1 MEVGMH
7 STINNRMRMWP
18 NRQSIGLR
26 IRSAS
31 AGRDKRSELRNR
43 SWTYL
48 FDNLRRNIDEIYQIC
63 ESDEN
68 VYECKEAIMV
78 LQNYIHDFHSLVEW
92 FRLKWEYEHTDPPQR
107 PNFLAWEI
115 RGASP
120 RKMLQKPCISPGLTR
135 KKLDLL
141 SESLSSDKS
150 NTDFHEVDEKE
161 DNSIKKLFTNQC
173 SQTDFEPITKVVTEL
188 EDTSKKV
195 FKPITKPIVKSLT
208 VDNQKKKIP
217 VFVPKP
223 VKLLKSKEDD
233 KEKAKTEPL
242 KRTLT
247 SMAHLSRS
255 STTVVNTKSVECI
268 KKTSTSIHS
277 KEEKPKLVTKK
288 NTTAVNVNSKK
299 IPSSND
305 VKKNNVDESSRVT
318 DNSNQK
324 INLAKSKRKSVE
336 SLQMVNNVSPKPE
349 KITRSKTSIDMKAI
363 KVSKRGIIKGNDGW
377 ETVIRSRRS
386 NPLTQSSSSI
396 KVKTQFDI
404 KKRFQVPSAAS
415 SLPALSLDLVSSPEE
430 PEPKNVIPDKN
441 ERPIISNAV
450 TYPKKK
456 GKLVKPPIQK
466 CKKIDQIRN
475 EMLKNEIEERR
486 MCDEEL
492 LRNRQFFDEEM
503 MLAREIREL
512 ENAESSCS
520 DDMTQS
526 DRYSD
531 LLDNMILTER
541 MYTINEIK
549 ALIEYGNESAID
561 SIGMQSWDISRSTES
576 IKQTY
581 SARQAKAH
589 QKRQQLL
596 LDKSSKV
603 RELLKKV
610 GERKMLQTQLIDEK
624 RINID
629 KKLKRAEENRKQHLQ
644 QIQKKAHDEEE
655 KLREIA
661 FINELEAQ
669 NRRHDILTL
678 WQEQEDRLQTILEE
692 RKRNQERKAAKEAA
706 VEERLKALEAERQE
720 RIEQILE
727 RRRIK
732 EERIGREQQEKEKER
747 QELARE
753 KAKERENK
761 LTALYAAQM
770 ASTEELQKKIQQ
782 KQKESAKRH
791 EQNIEHIRQRALELG
806 VQKND
811 IDLDKYCTP
820 CEIIFETVVGLQH
833 HLRTKTHK
841 ERTKKIKKRTKMEL
855 LVTDKFNQDV
865 KKKKLKRVTSLDSIS
880 LDVDINDEKTGNQG
894 KVKNNRKRC
903 LKLRHKMLTRSKICE
918 DNLIK
923 PDSSSVDKTT
933 IEICVNSIEKHLN
946 ELKSEQWSKN
956 VIKNLETKLIFLEK
970 RSNEIP
976 VKDFQSLISRSDGLN
991 VLNRIL
997 IMALNEEKSA
1007 SSSDFLTKVV
1017 FKTNKLYIKVCNNS
1031 DANTNTVIY
1040 TENIFIILDLL
1051 LLELNKVIPDSGVD
1065 SNFKIKAQTDCA
1077 ISGQLL
1083 ELLSA
1088 VLLSFKFSQQED
1100 QEQIHDLISYT
1111 CYIGLLEK
1119 IVHFF
1124 TLVRDSYP
1132 ETNGNVSDFVIH
1144 CLSFIGS
1151 LSKINTEV
1159 MVKKYTE
1166 ILRNTELMGVM
1177 PVLYSVLLRN
1187 DCSTNGLGPTDLSF
1201 AALKV
1206 TKAVFSM
1213 LTSIAKMDPNT
1224 FQEVLKVESL
1234 SVQFRHIAR
1243 YLLWFCSEKPE
1254 SKDLLNE
1261 VIVAVG
1267 YFTLN
1272 SSQHQ
1277 SMLQSGPSP
1286 TVLQLLCTLPFQ
1298 YFSNPALT
1306 SILYPTLL
1314 ACCSN
1319 NAHNKSLVESEI
1331 CFDLLE
1337 EFQKS
1342 IQSKNIQII
1351 QLIK

>member
-1 MEVGMH
+1 MDVSMH
-7 STINNRMRMWP
+7 STMGNRMRMWP
-18 NRQSIGLR
+18 NRQRIGLR

-43 SWTYL
+43 SWAFL

-120 RKMLQKPCISPGLTR
+120 RKMIQKAPITSTGLTR
-135 KKLDLL
+135 RKLELL
-141 SESLSSDKS
+141 SESISSDKS
-150 NTDFHEVDEKE
+150 AINSTQLKNEEIIIENISIEK
-161 DNSIKKLFTNQC
+161 LYTNQC
-173 SQTDFEPITKVVTEL
+173 CQTDFDSIVKNTDL
-188 EDTSKKV
+188 DTSKEV
-195 FKPITKPIVKSLT
+195 FKPITKPVVKSLIS
-208 VDNQKKKIP
+208 DSSQRKQIP
-217 VFVPKP
+217 VLVPKP
-223 VKLLKSKEDD
+223 LKVLKSKVDEKDKNKIDLLKMSSTSTPRLTKPTNTKTIENVKFNSKTVISKENKQKSNENKIMVNIKDEKSNLQTINTKNDFVDYSNNRDD
-233 KEKAKTEPL
+233 TLDPKSNLVKSKKKSIESIIAVDTVEKTE
-242 KRTLT
+242 
-247 SMAHLSRS
+247 
-255 STTVVNTKSVECI
+255 
-268 KKTSTSIHS
+268 
-277 KEEKPKLVTKK
+277 KL
-288 NTTAVNVNSKK
+288 
-299 IPSSND
+299 
-305 VKKNNVDESSRVT
+305 
-318 DNSNQK
+318 
-324 INLAKSKRKSVE
+324 
-336 SLQMVNNVSPKPE
+336 
-349 KITRSKTSIDMKAI
+349 TRSKTSIDI
-363 KVSKRGIIKGNDGW
+363 KVPKMSKRGIVKGNDGW

-396 KVKTQFDI
+396 KLKSPFDI

-415 SLPALSLDLVSSPEE
+415 SMPTLALDLVSSPDK
-430 PEPKNVIPDKN
+430 PETISILPDKN
-441 ERPIISNAV
+441 DRPIISNAV
-450 TYPKKK
+450 VFPKKK
-456 GKLVKPPIQK
+456 RKLDKPPVPKNKI
-466 CKKIDQIRN
+466 IDQMRK
-475 EMLKNEIEERR
+475 EMLKDEIEERR

-492 LRNRQFFDEEM
+492 MRNRQFFDEEM

-549 ALIEYGNESAID
+549 ALIQYGNESAID
-561 SIGMQSWDISRSTES
+561 SIAMPSWDISRSTES

-596 LDKSSKV
+596 QDKSTKV

-610 GERKMLQTQLIDEK
+610 GERKMLQSLIIDEK
-624 RINID
+624 RVNID
-629 KKLKRAEENRKQHLQ
+629 KKLKRAEENRKLHLQ

-692 RKRNQERKAAKEAA
+692 RKRNQVRKAAKEAA
-706 VEERLKALEAERQE
+706 VEERLKALEAERQG

-747 QELARE
+747 LELARE

-761 LTALYAAQM
+761 LTALYAAQS
-770 ASTEELQKKIQQ
+770 ASAEELQKKIQQ

-811 IDLDKYCTP
+811 IDMDRYCP
-820 CEIIFETVVGLQH
+820 SCEILFESVIALHH

-841 ERTKKIKKRTKMEL
+841 ERIKKIRKQTKIEHS
-855 LVTDKFNQDV
+855 VIDKFSQDV
-865 KKKKLKRVTSLDSIS
+865 KKKKLKRVKSFDTIS
-880 LDVDINDEKTGNQG
+880 LDTNVTDENNDNKS
-894 KVKNNRKRC
+894 KMKNNRKRC
-903 LKLRHKMLTRSKICE
+903 MKLRHRILTRSKKIE
-918 DNLIK
+918 DNLPK
-923 PDSSSVDKTT
+923 RDSSVDKTT
-933 IEICVNSIEKHLN
+933 IEICVNSIVKHLN
-946 ELKSEQWSKN
+946 ELKNEQWSKN
-956 VIKNLETKLIFLEK
+956 ALKNLETKLLFLEK

-976 VKDFQSLISRSDGLN
+976 AKDFQSLVSRSDGLTI
-991 VLNRIL
+991 LNKIL
-997 IMALNEEKSA
+997 LMGLNEDKSTNT
-1007 SSSDFLTKVV
+1007 SEFLMKHVTKA
-1017 FKTNKLYIKVCNNS
+1017 NKLFLKVCNRS
-1031 DANTNTVIY
+1031 DANAKNVMFS
-1040 TENIFIILDLL
+1040 ENIFTILDLL
-1051 LLELNKVIPDSGVD
+1051 TAELNKILPDTGVEN
-1065 SNFKIKAQTDCA
+1065 NFKIKAQTDCE

-1083 ELLSA
+1083 ELLA
-1088 VLLSFKFSQQED
+1088 TVFLSFKIIDEED
-1100 QEQIHDLISYT
+1100 NEHVHDLISYM
-1111 CYIGLLEK
+1111 CYIGIIDK
-1119 IVHFF
+1119 IVQFF

-1132 ETNGNVSDFVIH
+1132 ETNGHVTDFVVH

-1151 LSKINTEV
+1151 LSEV
-1159 MVKKYTE
+1159 NIGKPVKKFTE
-1166 ILRNTELMGVM
+1166 ILKNTELLGVM
-1177 PVLYSVLLRN
+1177 PVLYSVLLRD
-1187 DCSTNGLGPTDLSF
+1187 DCSANSLGPTDLSA

-1213 LTSIAKMDPNT
+1213 LTSIAKMDPET
-1224 FQEVLKVESL
+1224 FQEVLRAESL

-1254 SKDLLNE
+1254 NKDILNE

-1277 SMLQSGPSP
+1277 SMLQSGQSP

-1298 YFSNPALT
+1298 YFSNPTLT

-1319 NAHNKSLVESEI
+1319 NTHNRVLVESEI

-1342 IQSKNIQII
+1342 TQNQSIQII
-1351 QLIK
+1351 KLIK

>member
-1 MEVGMH
+1 MDVSMH
-7 STINNRMRMWP
+7 STIGNRMRMWP
-18 NRQSIGLR
+18 NRQRIGLR

-43 SWTYL
+43 SWAFL

-120 RKMLQKPCISPGLTR
+120 RKMIQKPPTVSAGLTQR
-135 KKLDLL
+135 KLELL
-141 SESLSSDKS
+141 SESISSDKS
-150 NTDFHEVDEKE
+150 SINSTQLKNEDIITENISIEKLY
-161 DNSIKKLFTNQC
+161 SNQC
-173 SQTDFEPITKVVTEL
+173 CQTDFDSIDKDANL
-188 EDTSKKV
+188 KTSKEE
-195 FKPITKPIVKSLT
+195 FKPITEPVSKSL
-208 VDNQKKKIP
+208 VSDCSQRKQIP

-223 VKLLKSKEDD
+223 LKVLKSKVSEKDKTKID
-233 KEKAKTEPL
+233 LLKKSSTSTPRLTKPTNTTIASKTVKTVISKENKEKCNANMML
-242 KRTLT
+242 
-247 SMAHLSRS
+247 
-255 STTVVNTKSVECI
+255 VNTKED
-268 KKTSTSIHS
+268 KTHLQTLNITKNDFVDYSNNRDNTVGQ
-277 KEEKPKLVTKK
+277 KFNLVK
-288 NTTAVNVNSKK
+288 SKK
-299 IPSSND
+299 KSI
-305 VKKNNVDESSRVT
+305 ESI
-318 DNSNQK
+318 NS
-324 INLAKSKRKSVE
+324 
-336 SLQMVNNVSPKPE
+336 VNIIEKPE
-349 KITRSKTSIDMKAI
+349 KLTRSKTSIDI
-363 KVSKRGIIKGNDGW
+363 KVPKASKRGIVKGNDGW

-396 KVKTQFDI
+396 KLKSPFDV
-404 KKRFQVPSAAS
+404 KKRFQVPSSAS
-415 SLPALSLDLVSSPEE
+415 SMPTLALDIASSPDK
-430 PEPKNVIPDKN
+430 PETKSILPDKN
-441 ERPIISNAV
+441 DRPIISNAV
-450 TYPKKK
+450 VFPKKK
-456 GKLVKPPIQK
+456 RKPDKPPAPKNKI
-466 CKKIDQIRN
+466 IDQMRK
-475 EMLKNEIEERR
+475 EMLKDEIEERR

-492 LRNRQFFDEEM
+492 MRNRQFFDEEM

-541 MYTINEIK
+541 MYTISEIK
-549 ALIEYGNESAID
+549 ALIQYGNESAID
-561 SIGMQSWDISRSTES
+561 SIAMPSWDISRSTES

-596 LDKSSKV
+596 QDKSTKV

-610 GERKMLQTQLIDEK
+610 GERKMLQSLIIDEK

-629 KKLKRAEENRKQHLQ
+629 KKLKRAEENRKLHLQ

-692 RKRNQERKAAKEAA
+692 RKRNQVRKAAKEAA
-706 VEERLKALEAERQE
+706 VEERLKALEAERQG

-747 QELARE
+747 LELARE

-761 LTALYAAQM
+761 LTALYAAQS
-770 ASTEELQKKIQQ
+770 ASAEELQKKIQQ

-811 IDLDKYCTP
+811 IDMDRYCP
-820 CEIIFETVVGLQH
+820 SCEILFESVIALQH

-841 ERTKKIKKRTKMEL
+841 ERIKKIRKQTKVEHS
-855 LVTDKFNQDV
+855 VIDKFSQDM
-865 KKKKLKRVTSLDSIS
+865 KKKKLKRVKSFDTIS
-880 LDVDINDEKTGNQG
+880 LDTNVTDENNDNKL
-894 KVKNNRKRC
+894 KLKNNRKRC
-903 LKLRHKMLTRSKICE
+903 MKLRHRILTRSKKIE
-918 DNLIK
+918 DNLLK
-923 PDSSSVDKTT
+923 HDSSVDKTT
-933 IEICVNSIEKHLN
+933 IEICVNSIAKHLN
-946 ELKSEQWSKN
+946 ELKNEQWSKN
-956 VIKNLETKLIFLEK
+956 ALKNLETKLLFLEK

-976 VKDFQSLISRSDGLN
+976 TKDFQSLVSRSDGLTI
-991 VLNRIL
+991 LNRIL
-997 IMALNEEKSA
+997 LMGLNEDKNTNT
-1007 SSSDFLTKVV
+1007 SDFMIKHVTKA
-1017 FKTNKLYIKVCNNS
+1017 NKLFLKVCNRSDTNS
-1031 DANTNTVIY
+1031 KNVIFS
-1040 TENIFIILDLL
+1040 ENIFTILDLL
-1051 LLELNKVIPDSGVD
+1051 TAELNKILPDSGIE
-1065 SNFKIKAQTDCA
+1065 SNFKMKAQTECE

-1083 ELLSA
+1083 ELLMT
-1088 VLLSFKFSQQED
+1088 VFLSFKIIDEED
-1100 QEQIHDLISYT
+1100 NEHVHDLINYM
-1111 CYIGLLEK
+1111 CYIGIIDK
-1119 IVHFF
+1119 IVQFF

-1132 ETNGNVSDFVIH
+1132 ETNGQVTDFVVH

-1151 LSKINTEV
+1151 LSEV
-1159 MVKKYTE
+1159 NVGTPVKKFTE
-1166 ILRNTELMGVM
+1166 ILKSTELLGVM
-1177 PVLYSVLLRN
+1177 PVLYSVLLRD
-1187 DCSTNGLGPTDLSF
+1187 DCSANGLGPTDISA

-1213 LTSIAKMDPNT
+1213 FTSIAKMDPET
-1224 FQEVLKVESL
+1224 YQEVLRAESL

-1243 YLLWFCSEKPE
+1243 YLLWFCSENPE
-1254 SKDLLNE
+1254 NKDILNE

-1277 SMLQSGPSP
+1277 SMLQSGQSP

-1298 YFSNPALT
+1298 YFSNPTLT

-1319 NAHNKSLVESEI
+1319 NAHNRILVESEI

-1342 IQSKNIQII
+1342 IQNQSIHII
-1351 QLIK
+1351 KLIM

>member
-1 MEVGMH
+1 MDVSMH
-7 STINNRMRMWP
+7 STMGNRMRMWP
-18 NRQSIGLR
+18 NRQRIGLR

-43 SWTYL
+43 SWAFL

-120 RKMLQKPCISPGLTR
+120 RKMIQKPPITSTGLTR
-135 KKLDLL
+135 RKLELL
-141 SESLSSDKS
+141 SESISSDKS
-150 NTDFHEVDEKE
+150 AINSTQLNSEEIIIENISTEK
-161 DNSIKKLFTNQC
+161 LYTNQC
-173 SQTDFEPITKVVTEL
+173 CQTDFDLIAKHTDL
-188 EDTSKKV
+188 DTSKKV
-195 FKPITKPIVKSLT
+195 FKPITKPVVKSL
-208 VDNQKKKIP
+208 VSDSSQKKQIP
-217 VFVPKP
+217 VLVPKP
-223 VKLLKSKEDD
+223 LKVLKSKVDEKD
-233 KEKAKTEPL
+233 KTKKDLL
-242 KRTLT
+242 KV
-247 SMAHLSRS
+247 S
-255 STTVVNTKSVECI
+255 STSTPRLTKPTNTKTIENVKYNSNTVI
-268 KKTSTSIHS
+268 S
-277 KEEKPKLVTKK
+277 KENKQKCNESKIMVNIKEDKTNAQTFINTKK
-288 NTTAVNVNSKK
+288 EFVDYSNNRDITTCDQKSNLVKSKKKSIESMTAVN
-299 IPSSND
+299 
-305 VKKNNVDESSRVT
+305 T
-318 DNSNQK
+318 
-324 INLAKSKRKSVE
+324 VE
-336 SLQMVNNVSPKPE
+336 KTE
-349 KITRSKTSIDMKAI
+349 KLTRSKTSIDI
-363 KVSKRGIIKGNDGW
+363 KVPKMSKRGIVKGNDGW

-396 KVKTQFDI
+396 KLKSPFDM
-404 KKRFQVPSAAS
+404 KKRFQVPSSAS
-415 SLPALSLDLVSSPEE
+415 SMPTLALDLVSSPDK
-430 PEPKNVIPDKN
+430 PEAMSILPDKN
-441 ERPIISNAV
+441 DRPIISNAV
-450 TYPKKK
+450 VFPKKK
-456 GKLVKPPIQK
+456 RKLDKPPAPK
-466 CKKIDQIRN
+466 NKVIDQMRK
-475 EMLKNEIEERR
+475 EMLKDEIEERR

-492 LRNRQFFDEEM
+492 MRNRQFFDEEM

-549 ALIEYGNESAID
+549 ALIQYGNESAID
-561 SIGMQSWDISRSTES
+561 SIAMPSWDISRSTES

-596 LDKSSKV
+596 QDKSTKV

-610 GERKMLQTQLIDEK
+610 GERKMLQSLIIDEK

-629 KKLKRAEENRKQHLQ
+629 KKLKRAEENRKLHLQ

-692 RKRNQERKAAKEAA
+692 RKRNQVRKAAKEAA
-706 VEERLKALEAERQE
+706 VEERLKALEAERQG

-747 QELARE
+747 LELARE

-761 LTALYAAQM
+761 LTALYAAQS
-770 ASTEELQKKIQQ
+770 ASAEELQKKIQQ

-806 VQKND
+806 VQKNE
-811 IDLDKYCTP
+811 IDMDRYCP
-820 CEIIFETVVGLQH
+820 SCEILFESVIALHH

-841 ERTKKIKKRTKMEL
+841 ERIKKIKKQTKIEHSII
-855 LVTDKFNQDV
+855 DKFSQDM
-865 KKKKLKRVTSLDSIS
+865 KKKKLKRVESFDTIS
-880 LDVDINDEKTGNQG
+880 LDTNVTDENNDTKL
-894 KVKNNRKRC
+894 KMKNNRKRC
-903 LKLRHKMLTRSKICE
+903 MKLRHKILTRSKKIE
-918 DNLIK
+918 DNL
-923 PDSSSVDKTT
+923 PQQDSSVDKTT
-933 IEICVNSIEKHLN
+933 IEICVNTIDKHLN
-946 ELKSEQWSKN
+946 ELKNEQWSKN
-956 VIKNLETKLIFLEK
+956 ALKNLETKLLFLEK

-976 VKDFQSLISRSDGLN
+976 VKDFQSLVSRSNGLTILNKILLMGLN
-991 VLNRIL
+991 
-997 IMALNEEKSA
+997 EDKSA
-1007 SSSDFLTKVV
+1007 NTSDFMMKHVTKAI
-1017 FKTNKLYIKVCNNS
+1017 KLFLKVCNHS
-1031 DANTNTVIY
+1031 DANSKNVIFS
-1040 TENIFIILDLL
+1040 ENIFTILDLL
-1051 LLELNKVIPDSGVD
+1051 TAELNKILPDTGIEK
-1065 SNFKIKAQTDCA
+1065 NFKIKAQTDCEV
-1077 ISGQLL
+1077 SGQLL
-1083 ELLSA
+1083 ELLLT
-1088 VLLSFKFSQQED
+1088 VFLSFKIIDEED
-1100 QEQIHDLISYT
+1100 DEHVHDLISYM
-1111 CYIGLLEK
+1111 CYIGTIDK
-1119 IVHFF
+1119 IVQFF

-1132 ETNGNVSDFVIH
+1132 ETNGHVTDFVVH

-1151 LSKINTEV
+1151 LSEV
-1159 MVKKYTE
+1159 NIGMPAKKFTE
-1166 ILRNTELMGVM
+1166 ILKNTELLGVM
-1177 PVLYSVLLRN
+1177 PVLYSVLLRD
-1187 DCSTNGLGPTDLSF
+1187 DCSANGLGPTDISA

-1213 LTSIAKMDPNT
+1213 LTSIAKMDPET
-1224 FQEVLKVESL
+1224 FQEVLRAESL

-1254 SKDLLNE
+1254 TKDILNE

-1277 SMLQSGPSP
+1277 SMLQSGQSP

-1298 YFSNPALT
+1298 YFSNPTLT

-1319 NAHNKSLVESEI
+1319 NAHNRVLVESEI

-1342 IQSKNIQII
+1342 IQNQSIQII
-1351 QLIK
+1351 KLIK

>member
-1 MEVGMH
+1 MEIG
-7 STINNRMRMWP
+7 INNVIGNRMRMWP
-18 NRQSIGLR
+18 NRQTLGLR

-43 SWTYL
+43 SWIFL

-63 ESDEN
+63 ETDEN

-120 RKMLQKPCISPGLTR
+120 RKMLQKRSCVSPGLTR
-135 KKLDLL
+135 RKLDLL
-141 SESLSSDKS
+141 SESLNDKS
-150 NTDFHEVDEKE
+150 ISDINENDKKNNLSEKIF
-161 DNSIKKLFTNQC
+161 SNQYC
-173 SQTDFEPITKVVTEL
+173 QTDFEFDQDIT
-188 EDTSKKV
+188 KKV
-195 FKPITKPIVKSLT
+195 FQPITKPIVKSSV
-208 VDNQKKKIP
+208 VDNVKNKKIP

-223 VKLLKSKEDD
+223 VKGVKQIQND
-233 KEKAKTEPL
+233 KEKHKIEPL
-242 KRTLT
+242 KRNCV
-247 SMAHLSRS
+247 SISHLSQ
-255 STTVVNTKSVECI
+255 
-268 KKTSTSIHS
+268 STSVINRKTLES
-277 KEEKPKLVTKK
+277 SRKSSSNIQMTENKLKID
-288 NTTAVNVNSKK
+288 SKK
-299 IPSSND
+299 IITSINNSD
-305 VKKNNVDESSRVT
+305 KLLKNNDR
-318 DNSNQK
+318 NSNINTTNSIINELPTIINKNNLK
-324 INLAKSKRKSVE
+324 IDLSKSKKKSVE
-336 SLQMVNNVSPKPE
+336 SLNVISNE
-349 KITRSKTSIDMKAI
+349 KKNKIIRSKTSIDI
-363 KVSKRGIIKGNDGW
+363 KPPKMSKRGIVKGNDGW

-396 KVKTQFDI
+396 KLKAPNDV
-404 KKRFQVPSAAS
+404 KKRFQVPSSAHS
-415 SLPALSLDLVSSPEE
+415 MPTLALDIASSPEE
-430 PEPKNVIPDKN
+430 LEPKSTYPDKN
-441 ERPIISNAV
+441 DRPIISNAV
-450 TYPKKK
+450 TFPKKK
-456 GKLVKPPIQK
+456 RKTEKPLEK
-466 CKKIDQIRN
+466 KFKKIDQIRK
-475 EMLKNEIEERR
+475 EILKNEIEERR

-503 MLAREIREL
+503 LLAREIREL

-549 ALIEYGNESAID
+549 ALIEYGNESAIY
-561 SIGMQSWDISRSTES
+561 SIGMQPWDIGKSTES

-596 LDKSSKV
+596 QDKSSKV

-624 RINID
+624 RVNID

-706 VEERLKALEAERQE
+706 VEERLKALEVERQE

-747 QELARE
+747 LELARE

-761 LTALYAAQM
+761 LTALYAAQV

-811 IDLDKYCTP
+811 VDMDKYCSP
-820 CEIIFETVVGLQH
+820 CEIIFDTVIALHH
-833 HLRTKTHK
+833 HLRTKTHR
-841 ERTKKIKKRTKMEL
+841 ECTKKTKRRIKVEN
-855 LVTDKFNQDV
+855 VSADKFSKDV
-865 KKKKLKRVTSLDSIS
+865 NKKKLKIANSLDSVS
-880 LDVDINDEKTGNQG
+880 LNLDSVDEKPGSNLQM
-894 KVKNNRKRC
+894 KNNRKRC
-903 LKLRHKMLTRSKICE
+903 LKLRHKMLTRRNKCKDNISKSDVSI
-918 DNLIK
+918 
-923 PDSSSVDKTT
+923 DKTT
-933 IEICVNSIEKHLN
+933 IEICVNSIAKHLK
-946 ELKSEQWSKN
+946 ELTNEQWSKN
-956 VIKNLETKLIFLEK
+956 IIKNLETKLLFLEK

-976 VKDFQSLISRSDGLN
+976 IKDFQLLVSRSNGLN
-991 VLNRIL
+991 SLNNIL
-997 IMALNEEKSA
+997 ILALNEEKSA
-1007 SSSDFLTKVV
+1007 SYEFLSKIV
-1017 FKTNKLYIKVCNNS
+1017 FKAIKIYKKILNINEV
-1031 DANTNTVIY
+1031 NTASVMY
-1040 TENIFIILDLL
+1040 SANIFIILDFLL
-1051 LLELNKVIPDSGVD
+1051 VKLNKVIPESGID
-1065 SNFKIKAQTDCA
+1065 NNFKLKTSTDCL

-1083 ELLSA
+1083 DLLS
-1088 VLLSFKFSQQED
+1088 VVMLSFKHDELED
-1100 QEQIHDLISYT
+1100 KEQINDFLSYI
-1111 CYIGLLEK
+1111 CYIGILEK
-1119 IVHFF
+1119 MNCFF
-1124 TLVRDSYP
+1124 TLVRDCYP
-1132 ETNGNVSDFVIH
+1132 ETNENVSEFVIY
-1144 CLSFIGS
+1144 CLNFISS
-1151 LSKINTEV
+1151 LSKINTDLF
-1159 MVKKYTE
+1159 VKKFIE
-1166 ILRNTELMGVM
+1166 ILKNSELMGVM
-1177 PVLYSVLLRN
+1177 PVLYSILLRN
-1187 DCSTNGLGPTDLSF
+1187 DCSTNGLGPIELSLTT
-1201 AALKV
+1201 LKV
-1206 TKAVFSM
+1206 TKALFNM
-1213 LTSIAKMDPNT
+1213 LTSVAKMDSNT

-1254 SKDLLNE
+1254 NRDLLNE

-1267 YFTLN
+1267 YFSLN
-1272 SSQHQ
+1272 SSLHQ

-1286 TVLQLLCTLPFQ
+1286 TVLQLLCNLPFQ
-1298 YFSNPALT
+1298 YFSNPTLI
-1306 SILYPTLL
+1306 SVLFPTLL

-1319 NAHNKSLVESEI
+1319 NAHNRALVETEI

-1337 EFQKS
+1337 EFQNS
-1342 IQSKNIQII
+1342 ALSQDIPMIQF
-1351 QLIK
+1351 IK